1 MLRSRTFALVA
12 LAIPLITGCS
22 GDFIANMT
30 EERTGNITVVFINN
44 TPFRANFSFGTFDS
58 LDRNPPSA
66 PAFQQQRVEANTTS
80 ATQTIGCRRDFA
92 IGTPELLE
100 RALVTG
106 ATNTANFDPDL
117 FIEGIAFSSAAP
129 GTDAADLPTDGT
141 GPSFAALLGVDFTC
155 QDQLI
160 ITFSQDATTPTG
172 FRVSLQVLPDL
183 AGTQ

>member
-1 MLRSRTFALVA
+1 MRRSRYFALTV
-12 LAIPLITGCS
+12 LAIPLFNGCS

-30 EERTGNITVVFINN
+30 EERTGNITVVFIND

-58 LDRNPPSA
+58 LDRNPPAA
-66 PAFQQQRVEANTTS
+66 PTFQQQRVEANTTS
-80 ATQTIGCRRDFA
+80 ATQTVGCRRNFA
-92 IGTPELLE
+92 IGTAEFLE

-106 ATNTANFDPDL
+106 ATNTASFDADL

-129 GTDAADLPTDGT
+129 GSDAADLPTDGT
-141 GPSFAALLGVDFTC
+141 GPSFEALLGVDFTC

-160 ITFSQDATTPTG
+160 VTFSQDATTSTG